1 MTSLTRIPGYSTRR
15 LREKTST
22 TRSSSRLHPVLR
34 TRPGTRRLLRARI
47 PKHRESTRTKQM
59 LDKRKS
65 MSLVL

>member
-1 MTSLTRIPGYSTRR
+1 MTFLTRVLGYSTRK

-22 TRSSSRLHPVLR
+22 TRSSSRLHQVLR
-34 TRPGTRRLLRARI
+34 TLHGTRRLQRART
-47 PKHRESTRTKQM
+47 PKHRASTRTRQM